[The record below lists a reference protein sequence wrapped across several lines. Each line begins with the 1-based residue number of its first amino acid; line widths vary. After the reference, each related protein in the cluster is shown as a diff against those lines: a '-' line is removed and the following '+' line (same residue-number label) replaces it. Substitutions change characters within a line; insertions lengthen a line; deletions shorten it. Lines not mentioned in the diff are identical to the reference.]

1 VDNRQ
6 IGTGGGATGRGA
18 DPGVLPF
25 VLGCVRSGTTM
36 LRAMLDSHSELA
48 VPPESPFVT
57 MAVACADRYETATGI
72 DADALLAA
80 ITRDPSFGEW
90 QMPAE
95 EVRRLWLASPPADV
109 PAACRAMYARYAA
122 ERGKRYAGDKT
133 PTNVLHVKLLA
144 DSFPEARIL
153 HIIRDGRDVVPSLMD
168 MHFGPDRF
176 GAATLFWRDRVARG
190 REGGRRVGT
199 DRYREIRYED
209 LVAEPESVLT
219 DVCSFLG
226 LTFEPKMLEYHER
239 ADELLDGLRFTHH
252 VQGIR
257 RPPAAARDWRT
268 DMPDH
273 EVQLFEALAGDLLD
287 ELGYE
292 RSGLPAT
299 SRVRVEATVWRAGT
313 TAERRTRTLR
323 TRVTRHLPFG
333 SSRGAEVRV

>member
-1 VDNRQ
+1 
-6 IGTGGGATGRGA
+6 
-18 DPGVLPF
+18 
-25 VLGCVRSGTTM
+25 M

-57 MAVACADRYETATGI
+57 LAVEYAGRYELAVGV
-72 DADALLAA
+72 DAEALLTA

-90 QMPAE
+90 QMSAE
-95 EVRRLWLASPPADV
+95 DLRQLWLESSPVDV
-109 PAACRAMYARYAA
+109 PEAFRQLYARYAA
-122 ERGKRYAGDKT
+122 ARGKRYAGDKT
-133 PTNVLHVKLLA
+133 PANVLHVKLLA
-144 DSFPEARIL
+144 DSFPEARFL

-176 GAATLFWRDRVARG
+176 GAATLFWRDRVSRG

-199 DRYREIRYED
+199 DRYREVRYED
-209 LVAEPESVLT
+209 LVANPESVLRE
-219 DVCSFLG
+219 VCSFLG

-257 RPPAAARDWRT
+257 RPPVAVRDWRT

-292 RSGLPAT
+292 RSGLPAS
-299 SRVRVEATVWRAGT
+299 SRVRVEATAWRAGT

-333 SSRGAEVRV
+333 SSRHTEVRA